1 MATSGVSPGRGV
13 SGPLPAPLFAVACP
27 ACGRSV
33 AAAAD
38 AAGRAATCPCCRGR
52 FLLPAA
58 PFDVPAATESRTADD
73 DTVRGRASPVPA
85 PPPDA
90 TEPPRAEPVALPV
103 DPLRVVGGP
112 LPTFDIPVEMF
123 AGPLT
128 AAVVLPDAEGIM
140 DGQAALEMEANVVER
155 QARERRR
162 ARRSLMMLVIGSA
175 ILLGIVFAFTGLGQR
190 R

>member
-1 MATSGVSPGRGV
+1 
-13 SGPLPAPLFAVACP
+13 
-27 ACGRSV
+27 
-33 AAAAD
+33 
-38 AAGRAATCPCCRGR
+38 
-52 FLLPAA
+52 
-58 PFDVPAATESRTADD
+58 
-73 DTVRGRASPVPA
+73 
-85 PPPDA
+85 
-90 TEPPRAEPVALPV
+90 
-103 DPLRVVGGP
+103 LRVVGGP

-140 DGQAALEMEANVVER
+140 DGQAALEMEAKVVER